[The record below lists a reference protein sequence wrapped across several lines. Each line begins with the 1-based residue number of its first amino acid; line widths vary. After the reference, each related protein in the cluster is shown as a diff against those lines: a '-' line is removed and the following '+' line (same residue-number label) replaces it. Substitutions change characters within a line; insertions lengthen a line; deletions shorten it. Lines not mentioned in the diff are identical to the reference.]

1 MANKNKKRPKISFV
15 LILGL
20 ILLTGYFV
28 ITIAGLRIDIKE
40 RKQVL
45 KETQQQL
52 EEKEKQN
59 ERLQAILDAEDK
71 KSYIEQVAR
80 DKLGYVM
87 PGEKVFYDITP
98 GE

>member
-1 MANKNKKRPKISFV
+1 MAKKNSKRPKISFILV
-15 LILGL
+15 LGL
-20 ILLTGYFV
+20 ILLTGYFIISIV
-28 ITIAGLRIDIKE
+28 GLRIDIKE
-40 RKQVL
+40 RREVL

-52 EEKEKQN
+52 KEKEQQN

>member
-1 MANKNKKRPKISFV
+1 MANKNKKRPKMSFV